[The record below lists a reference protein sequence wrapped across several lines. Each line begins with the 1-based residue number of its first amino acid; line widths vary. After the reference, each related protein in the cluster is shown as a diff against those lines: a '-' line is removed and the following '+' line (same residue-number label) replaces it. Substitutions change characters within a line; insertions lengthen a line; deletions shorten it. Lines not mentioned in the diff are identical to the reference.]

1 MSGGTLTRR
10 TILQLLGWS
19 GLFVLSDVVSS
30 AAAESA
36 SQGPASSGRLPYYPD
51 RESAAAVG
59 TAFLHLRPGE
69 ANAQALLAKLGLP
82 PASASPASPE
92 WPMVERAHIV
102 GLVAAHSSDFR
113 QRRIVRL
120 AGWMLSLTE
129 LRLCALVELS
139 RREQRAKSGGR
150 SGTPER

>member
-19 GLFVLSDVVSS
+19 GLFALSDVVSS

-36 SQGPASSGRLPYYPD
+36 SGASEVPASSGRLPYYPD

-139 RREQRAKSGGR
+139 RREQRA
-150 SGTPER
+150 P